1 MEEAVVVNSV
11 LNNEEDALSSSLEK
25 VIIDKTDQ
33 TDEADDSDNDD
44 DVDIG
49 EQQGEGGE
57 KKTKKKKKKKPKKKS
72 KAPSGTLLPKSRLLG
87 GFTDYYTKY
96 GQTNPPTKR
105 VEELFPSGDFPLGEI
120 QVHGK
125 TKFPLD
131 NYELG
136 IIKRTTDEE
145 KR

>member
-1 MEEAVVVNSV
+1 MEEADVVNSV
-11 LNNEEDALSSSLEK
+11 LNYHEDALSSSLEK

-33 TDEADDSDNDD
+33 TDEADESDDE
-44 DVDIG
+44 VDIG

-57 KKTKKKKKKKPKKKS
+57 KKAKKKKKKKPKKKS

-120 QVHGK
+120 QAHGK

-131 NYELG
+131 NYEIG
-136 IIKRTTDEE
+136 IVKRTTDEE